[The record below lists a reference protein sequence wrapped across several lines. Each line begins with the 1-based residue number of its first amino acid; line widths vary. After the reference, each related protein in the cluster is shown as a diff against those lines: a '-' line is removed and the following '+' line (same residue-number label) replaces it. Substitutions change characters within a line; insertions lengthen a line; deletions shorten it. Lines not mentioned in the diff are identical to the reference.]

1 MRVNISDQERIC
13 AKMFK
18 IDNLISKTKDE
29 LESKEIWLSDS
40 GKEAKDEIELMIGAD
55 LFGRVLTGKK
65 IE

>member
-1 MRVNISDQERIC
+1 
-13 AKMFK
+13 MFK